1 MSLIWEMVGD
11 QAEHQAQVRNGR
23 VNRSLKDSQQYK
35 IGTLVWLEQPP
46 TTTFVSQDDHEKH
59 KVKKAF
65 RTRYTGL
72 FLVLKL
78 VSPITYILINGMKP
92 LIGWSHIITEQ
103 SAARVV
109 DNGTNERSAT
119 VLDTEVKEAIE
130 DRVDV
135 TVEMKRK
142 RGRPRKKPLGT
153 IVQSVREVV
162 RGRGKK
168 YS

>member
-1 MSLIWEMVGD
+1 M
-11 QAEHQAQVRNGR
+11 
-23 VNRSLKDSQQYK
+23 
-35 IGTLVWLEQPP
+35 
-46 TTTFVSQDDHEKH
+46 
-59 KVKKAF
+59 
-65 RTRYTGL
+65 
-72 FLVLKL
+72 
-78 VSPITYILINGMKP
+78 
-92 LIGWSHIITEQ
+92 
-103 SAARVV
+103 V